1 MRQVSPKSSDAPTQ
15 RGAGLRSAVAPICN
29 RRGVVALR
37 DAGVRQGAAECNSA
51 TQQSGTLR
59 CGSEIPG
66 LARLL
71 SRTAA
76 LIFLL
81 TTVATFA
88 AGSDAGQAF
97 DAANKLYE
105 EGKFGDAATAYER
118 LLQKGASSP
127 ALYFN
132 WGNAQF
138 KAGHIGR
145 AIAAYRKAEDLA
157 PRDPDVRANLRFARN
172 QVQGPTF
179 GTGWRDRL
187 LGTLNLNEWGLFTAV
202 AFWAWL
208 GLLVARQV
216 RPTSKRSLRNW
227 VFLAAFLT
235 LLLGGGLGLN
245 LYARLSAQ
253 TAIVT
258 VSDATVRNGPFE
270 ESPTAFV
277 ARDGAELRVL
287 DWKDDWLQVTAGTRR
302 VGWLPRTQVLVLPAR

>member
-1 MRQVSPKSSDAPTQ
+1 MRQGSPKSSDVPTQ
-15 RGAGLRSAVAPICN
+15 RRAGLQSAVAPICN
-29 RRGVVALR
+29 RQGVGALR
-37 DAGVRQGAAECNSA
+37 DAGICQGAAEYNSA
-51 TQQSGTLR
+51 IPQTATLR
-59 CGSEIPG
+59 YGCGMPG

-71 SRTAA
+71 SRIAVV
-76 LIFLL
+76 LLLL
-81 TTVATFA
+81 TCVATFA
-88 AGSDAGQAF
+88 ASPDAGQAF

-187 LGTLNLNEWGLFTAV
+187 LGTLNLNEWGLFTAL

-235 LLLGGGLGLN
+235 LILGGALGLN
-245 LYARLSAQ
+245 LYARLAAQ

-258 VSDATVRNGPFE
+258 VSDAIVRNGPFE

-287 DWKDDWLQVTAGTRR
+287 DRKDDWLQVTAGTRR
-302 VGWLPRTQVLVLPAR
+302 VGWLPRTQVIVLPAR